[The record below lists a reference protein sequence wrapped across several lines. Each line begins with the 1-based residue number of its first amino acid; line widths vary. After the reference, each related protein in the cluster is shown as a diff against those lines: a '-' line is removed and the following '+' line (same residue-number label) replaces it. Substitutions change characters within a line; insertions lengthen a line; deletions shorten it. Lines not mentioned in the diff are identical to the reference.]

1 MQENRVLEFKI
12 KSEYAVE
19 MLNITKTFGSLY
31 ANNDVTL
38 RVKKVKFMQF
48 WVKMALVNQ
57 H

>member
-1 MQENRVLEFKI
+1 MQENRVLEFKN

-38 RVKKVKFMQF
+38 RVKFMQF

>member
-1 MQENRVLEFKI
+1 MQEKEVLAVKN

-31 ANNDVTL
+31 ANDNVTL

-48 WVKMALVNQ
+48 
-57 H
+57 